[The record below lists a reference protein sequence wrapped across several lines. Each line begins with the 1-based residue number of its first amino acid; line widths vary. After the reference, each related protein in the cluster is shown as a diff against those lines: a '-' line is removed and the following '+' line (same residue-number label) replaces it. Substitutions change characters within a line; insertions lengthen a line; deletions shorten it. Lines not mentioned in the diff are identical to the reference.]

1 MIGVQAIRVLSP
13 EHVAIELVA
22 AGFGRRFLAF
32 LLDLIVIGAAT
43 SLVGY
48 AAIMLPGWLSVAL
61 TTTAGFIIM
70 WGYHIYCEVRWRGQ
84 SPGKRIMQLRVV
96 DARGLPVGV
105 RQSLVRNLIRA
116 LDMVPMGGIG
126 MAACLIDPQRRRL
139 GDLAAD
145 TLVVEERQ
153 PPAPDLA
160 ALSAR
165 RQNSLDTP
173 RIRRQ
178 LALRISLEEREF
190 LLALCQRAE
199 RIDQQAR
206 FSLFEAAGE
215 SLRQRL
221 GIDQEHLSGEN
232 VVRGTVALLYENA
245 LARRHRQA

>member
-1 MIGVQAIRVLSP
+1 MIGVQAIQVMSP

-32 LLDLIVIGAAT
+32 LLDSAVISAAI

-48 AAIMLPGWLSVAL
+48 AAVPLPGWLQIML

-70 WGYHIYCEVRWRGQ
+70 WGYHIVCEVRWRGQ

-105 RQSLVRNLIRA
+105 RQSLVRNLVRA
-116 LDMVPMGGIG
+116 LDMVPLGGIG
-126 MAACLIDPQRRRL
+126 MASCLIDAQRRRL

-178 LALRISLEEREF
+178 VALRIGLEEREF

-199 RIDQQAR
+199 RIDQEAR
-206 FSLFEAAGE
+206 FSLFEAVGGD
-215 SLRQRL
+215 LRTRL
-221 GIDQEHLSGEN
+221 GLDQEHLSGEN
-232 VVRGTVALLYENA
+232 VVRGTVALLYESA
-245 LARRHRQA
+245 LERRRRPA

>member
-1 MIGVQAIRVLSP
+1 MIGVQTIHVLSP

-32 LLDLIVIGAAT
+32 LLDLIIISAAST
-43 SLVGY
+43 LVGY
-48 AAIMLPGWLSVAL
+48 AASPLPSWLFIVII
-61 TTTAGFIIM
+61 TTASFLIQ

-84 SPGKRIMQLRVV
+84 SPGKRIMHLRVV
-96 DARGLPVGV
+96 DARGLPIGV

-116 LDMVPMGGIG
+116 LDMVPLGGIG

-153 PPAPDLA
+153 APSPDLA
-160 ALSAR
+160 ALAAR

-178 LALRISLEEREF
+178 VALRISLEEREF

-199 RIDQQAR
+199 RIDQAAR
-206 FSLFEAAGE
+206 FSLFETVGE
-215 SLRQRL
+215 SLRSRL

-232 VVRGTVALLYENA
+232 VVRGVVALLYENA
-245 LARRHRQA
+245 GARRPRSA